1 MFSLQELSN
10 FALFVGRKS
19 EQIIYNVK
27 KLCFLYTELS
37 NFALFVGRKSEHF
50 DAGGHVW
57 IH

>member
-1 MFSLQELSN
+1 M
-10 FALFVGRKS
+10 FVGRKS

-37 NFALFVGRKSEHF
+37 KFALFVGRKSEHF